1 MLEKGRLSMNE
12 KERQDSFM
20 AFQAELA
27 NDPAFAFIA
36 YVNAVYG
43 IHKNIEGVNERT
55 LGHHGSGFLWNVEEW
70 TWNDR

>member
-1 MLEKGRLSMNE
+1 
-12 KERQDSFM
+12 M

-70 TWNDR
+70 KWNDR